1 MNHSHNRKHTATSM
15 SCKVGVRRAIFFAFA
30 VALLGSVVIFSYR
43 AGAAS
48 KKCAHS
54 SRLGSA
60 STSDDEDTRAQN
72 SKPSFQQDES
82 DEQPAPA
89 IKPINK
95 VRKSAS
101 DRRQHGQTLTTAHIV
116 ARRTFAPTAA
126 APLPVFDEDAI
137 MEGLYSHART
147 SHTVMLEAG
156 KSSPTPAADE
166 QTEDAA
172 VSVATRPPP
181 KLKNPAGP
189 LPPSTAAAPV
199 SIVIVSVNEV
209 LLPKTIESILA
220 AKSAELI
227 SEILI
232 IDDFSDKPI
241 LYSDLPA
248 DPRLH
253 IVTARQ
259 VRCKIVCRSMSL
271 FGLLNIA
278 LLLIRTTS
286 ASV

>member
-1 MNHSHNRKHTATSM
+1 
-15 SCKVGVRRAIFFAFA
+15 V
-30 VALLGSVVIFSYR
+30 
-43 AGAAS
+43 
-48 KKCAHS
+48 
-54 SRLGSA
+54 
-60 STSDDEDTRAQN
+60 
-72 SKPSFQQDES
+72 
-82 DEQPAPA
+82 
-89 IKPINK
+89 
-95 VRKSAS
+95 
-101 DRRQHGQTLTTAHIV
+101 
-116 ARRTFAPTAA
+116 APTTA
-126 APLPVFDEDAI
+126 APLPVFDEDAV

-166 QTEDAA
+166 QSDEATSA
-172 VSVATRPPP
+172 VATQPPP

-189 LPPSTAAAPV
+189 LPPSTPAAPV

-232 IDDFSDKPI
+232 IDDASDKPI
-241 LYSDLPA
+241 LYSQLPA

-259 VRCKIVCRSMSL
+259 VEQQPICLRVVIFGAVCGN
-271 FGLLNIA
+271 F
-278 LLLIRTTS
+278 
-286 ASV
+286 